1 MLQRTSGWSTKNT
14 GVHEHANPNKCAFGI
29 SAGQLLGFLIHER
42 RIEVGQKSISAI
54 DKIEAP
60 SNKKELQL
68 LMDMINF
75 IRRFIC
81 NLSEKNSVVHNFV
94 EVQGRSKT
102 YMGRGAASNVSK
114 MSSCP
119 NAPSRQEAIQIIF
132 IG

>member
-14 GVHEHANPNKCAFGI
+14 GVHEHVNPNKCAFGI

-60 SNKKELQL
+60 SNKKELQS

-75 IRRFIC
+75 RVNWNR
-81 NLSEKNSVVHNFV
+81 
-94 EVQGRSKT
+94 
-102 YMGRGAASNVSK
+102 
-114 MSSCP
+114 
-119 NAPSRQEAIQIIF
+119 AIITLMFLKFAITIQLTTPVPL
-132 IG
+132 